1 MALEKKLLHVFISRC
16 YGRELNVRA
25 RYLEN
30 GYYEQVRRNLPRYV
44 EASLE
49 IECLAGMNHQTLAHL
64 PS

>member
-1 MALEKKLLHVFISRC
+1 VFISRC
-16 YGRELNVRA
+16 YGRELNVRT

-44 EASLE
+44 EVSLE
-49 IECLAGMNHQTLAHL
+49 IGCLAGMNHQTLAHL